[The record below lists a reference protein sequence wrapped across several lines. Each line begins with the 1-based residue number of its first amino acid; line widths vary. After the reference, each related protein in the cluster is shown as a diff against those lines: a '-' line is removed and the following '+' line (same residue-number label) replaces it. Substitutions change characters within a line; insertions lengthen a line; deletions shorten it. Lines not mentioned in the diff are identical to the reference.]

1 MAAGKKGGI
10 SREDR
15 AHLKDEI
22 GALLQS
28 IGTESHN
35 DMVVDNEIS
44 EKTRPESPYDFEDM
58 SNQFTKKAREIT
70 DSLFKNFVD
79 IGIFEE
85 NDYAKHKK
93 ELDTINISNLF
104 FQLKTIKITIIK
116 VMEEI
121 TSGNTHP
128 RLIEVMGQL
137 QDKMASITKMQ
148 ANYLIFLEDTYR
160 SLNSKPSV
168 NPDSEIVESSPEEGQ
183 FFITVGTKNVIKSL
197 PAEDKEGRE
206 SYIGGDMTNPSK
218 KSELM
223 RERNIHLGDEDQ
235 SDDFIDLTEII

>member
-1 MAAGKKGGI
+1 MAANKSGM
-10 SREDR
+10 SRENR
-15 AHLKDEI
+15 AHLRDEI
-22 GALLQS
+22 QSLLGS
-28 IGTESHN
+28 IGTETHN
-35 DMVVDNEIS
+35 DMIIDNEIS
-44 EKTRPESPYDFEDM
+44 EKTRPESPYDFEEM
-58 SNQFTKKAREIT
+58 SSQFTVKAREIT

-79 IGIFEE
+79 IGIFEK
-85 NDYAKHKK
+85 NDYARHKK

-148 ANYLIFLEDTYR
+148 ANYVLFLEDTYR
-160 SLNSKPSV
+160 QLNSAPPV
-168 NPDSEIVESSPEEGQ
+168 NPDSEIIDSSSSEGQ

-197 PAEDKEGRE
+197 PADATERDANYRTG
-206 SYIGGDMTNPSK
+206 SLVDPSN

-223 RERNIHLGDEDQ
+223 REKNIHLNSEDEG
-235 SDDFIDLTEII
+235 DDFIDLTEII

>member
-1 MAAGKKGGI
+1 MAANKSGM
-10 SREDR
+10 SRENR

-22 GALLQS
+22 QSLLSS

-35 DMVVDNEIS
+35 DLVVDTEIS
-44 EKTRPESPYDFEDM
+44 EKTRPESPYDFEEM
-58 SNQFTKKAREIT
+58 SNQFTVKAREIT

-79 IGIFEE
+79 IGLFEK
-85 NDYAKHKK
+85 NDYARHKK

-148 ANYLIFLEDTYR
+148 ANYVLFLEDTYR
-160 SLNSKPSV
+160 QLNSAPPA
-168 NPDSEIVESSPEEGQ
+168 NPDDETVNSSSNEGQ
-183 FFITVGTKNVIKSL
+183 FFITVGTKNVISSL
-197 PAEDKEGRE
+197 PDEDKTDEIRVPTG
-206 SYIGGDMTNPSK
+206 SLIDPSK
-218 KSELM
+218 KSDLM
-223 RERNIHLGDEDQ
+223 RERNIQITDDEGG
-235 SDDFIDLTEII
+235 DDFMDITEII

>member
-1 MAAGKKGGI
+1 MAGSKKSGM
-10 SREDR
+10 SRENR

-22 GALLQS
+22 QSLLGS
-28 IGTESHN
+28 IGTTTHD
-35 DMVVDNEIS
+35 DMVVDNELS
-44 EKTRPESPYDFEDM
+44 ETTRPESPYDFEDM
-58 SNQFTKKAREIT
+58 SNQFTVKAREIT

-79 IGIFEE
+79 IGVFEK
-85 NDYAKHKK
+85 NDYARHKK

-148 ANYLIFLEDTYR
+148 ANYILFLEETYR
-160 SLNSKPSV
+160 SLNSSTPA
-168 NPDSEIVESSPEEGQ
+168 NPDSENIDSSSNEGQ

-197 PAEDKEGRE
+197 PSEDKTGEVSKTG
-206 SYIGGDMTNPSK
+206 SLVDPSN

-223 RERNIHLGDEDQ
+223 REHNIDLDSDDT
-235 SDDFIDLTEII
+235 SDDFIDLNEII